1 MAIRAKQLDVGLPFG
16 IGSISF
22 VADEVQQRAAWSLYV
37 ELETRVAVQPLD
49 DDTGLLREAL
59 NSLYAIFEIT
69 RGILKEAGP
78 EVADGEASLG
88 PIAIRVLN
96 DGLRPFLS
104 DWHPRLKAHEAMRP
118 NDVSELDHERAW
130 DDYAAMRA
138 ALVQLQTDLRVYTD
152 MLAEISGAKATGTA
166 NSA

>member
-16 IGSISF
+16 IGRISF

-59 NSLYAIFEIT
+59 NSLYAIFGIT

-118 NDVSELDHERAW
+118 KDVSELDHERAW

-138 ALVQLQTDLRVYTD
+138 ALAQLQADLRVYTD